1 MAKLSDF
8 IAHDLITTAS
18 GKLLGAEQAQYL
30 APKES
35 PIFSGNVTISKITA
49 GDIDNEFLIDGYDI
63 SGALN
68 SNIRTGISM
77 IKYTDTSGIN
87 IYGGGFNVISCNG
100 KTDTEGQLTIGER
113 GHGLSVDV
121 KGDNVFVGTQSIG
134 IELDELTESIK
145 FTGVSTFTGG
155 IITDGFSG
163 NFRYH
168 SDLNPDILLTD
179 YLVAGTDN
187 PSDPAILPKASTC
200 KGKVIVLLC
209 SVDDIGFTVNS
220 FSGDSII
227 LSNSGGPTTTITIA
241 SPYNSKTLISD
252 GAATWYQIQ

>member
-35 PIFSGNVTISKITA
+35 PIFSGNVKIITPNDS
-49 GDIDNEFLIDGYDI
+49 GGY
-63 SGALN
+63 
-68 SNIRTGISM
+68 
-77 IKYTDTSGIN
+77 
-87 IYGGGFNVISCNG
+87 F
-100 KTDTEGQLTIGER
+100 
-113 GHGLSVDV
+113 
-121 KGDNVFVGTQSIG
+121 SIG
-134 IELDELTESIK
+134 DAGNNSGVVITSSSDNGESCEITGNGELIINARDLIIENP
-145 FTGVSTFTGG
+145 TFTGG

-209 SVDDIGFTVNS
+209 SVDDIGFTVSS

-227 LSNSGGPTTTITIA
+227 LSNSGGPATTITITT
-241 SPYNSKTLISD
+241 PYNSKTLISD